1 LVAKWKLADDK
12 FYGTRKLRGGK
23 SGFKFFLNWVN
34 DRGAGYMQ
42 LIKKEESF

>member
-1 LVAKWKLADDK
+1 MYWKLADDK
-12 FYGTRKLRGGK
+12 FYGTRKPRGGK
-23 SGFKFFLNWVN
+23 SGFKFCLNGVK